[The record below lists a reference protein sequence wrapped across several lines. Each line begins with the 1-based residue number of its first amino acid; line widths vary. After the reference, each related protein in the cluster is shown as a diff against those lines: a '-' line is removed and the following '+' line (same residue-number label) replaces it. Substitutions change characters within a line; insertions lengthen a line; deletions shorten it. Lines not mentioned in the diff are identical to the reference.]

1 MGLYSSKNISYGVD
15 ETMAIDLNTVE
26 ESTFDSFDEAAIM
39 AVVES
44 EQNYNAL
51 MKAVGIAEL
60 NHFEENGTE
69 LVYTEGTV
77 SGFFAKLKE
86 FFKKI
91 IAKVASVLKAFFAK
105 IDSFAKSDKDFL
117 NKYRKDLTKLNLKDM
132 KVNGY
137 KFTIGT
143 SAAKSKDDIANAVK
157 TKLSVTGELK
167 TAVDSLDDTK
177 LETLLA
183 ADDDDAYE
191 TFLDNFRKGLLGAS
205 SPIESGDFA
214 KELYEHFRNGESS
227 KEEIDVDIVA
237 QMQVLAKYDEAKKN
251 AEKAFR
257 VIEKACN
264 EVVKDL
270 EKAEKTLLGVKGTD
284 AAAQKT
290 QGLKVR
296 AVNTITKY
304 FKGAMGCNTTYFGAY
319 LQAMKDESRQAKA
332 ICVKALTYK
341 PKNESAGVDYGTTG
355 SFLENVEFN

>member
-1 MGLYSSKNISYGVD
+1 MGLYSSKNNYSYSDAV
-15 ETMAIDLNTVE
+15 AIDLDTVE
-26 ESTFDSFDEAAIM
+26 ESKFGSFDEAAIM

-44 EQNYNAL
+44 EQNYNSL

-60 NHFEENGTE
+60 NFLEENGTDM
-69 LVYTEGTV
+69 VYTEGTV
-77 SGFFAKLKE
+77 GGFFAKLKE

-105 IDSFAKSDKDFL
+105 IDSFTKSDKDFL

-137 KFTIGT
+137 TFTIGA
-143 SAAKSKDDIANAVK
+143 SAVKSKDDIAGAVK
-157 TKLSVTGELK
+157 TKLGVTGDLK
-167 TAVDSLDDTK
+167 TAADGLDDAK
-177 LETLLA
+177 LEALLA

-191 TFLDNFRKGLLGAS
+191 TFLDNFRKGLIGAS
-205 SPIESGDFA
+205 SAIEAGEFA

-237 QMQVLAKYDEAKKN
+237 QMQVLAKYADTKKQ

-257 VIEKACN
+257 DIEKACN

-270 EKAEKTLLGVKGTD
+270 EKAEKALLNEKKSD
-284 AAAQKT
+284 AAEQKS

-319 LQAMKDESRQAKA
+319 LQALKDESRQAKA